1 MLKQIDIDSGK
12 YYSWSA
18 REGLPNFHNGK
29 IPKQNWLFDW
39 EKEAI
44 INYAKSHLGEGYR
57 RLTYMM
63 MDEDVVAVSPS
74 STYRVLRSAG
84 LLNR

>member
-1 MLKQIDIDSGK
+1 MVRKRRITEFS
-12 YYSWSA
+12 Y
-18 REGLPNFHNGK
+18 RK
-29 IPKQNWLFDW
+29 IPKQNWLLDW

-44 INYAKSHLGEGYR
+44 INYIKSYLGEGYR

-74 STYRVLRSAG
+74 STYRVLKSAG

>member
-1 MLKQIDIDSGK
+1 MWSG
-12 YYSWSA
+12 
-18 REGLPNFHNGK
+18 REGLPNFHYGK
-29 IPKQNWLFDW
+29 IPKQNWLLDW

-44 INYAKSHLGEGYR
+44 INYIKSYLGEGYR

-74 STYRVLRSAG
+74 STYRVLKSAG